1 MERSKFITIILDRIY
16 DDILEI
22 FLRRKDPCVKV
33 SKEFHFAS
41 FETMRDVPILEIEA
55 PAYVA
60 GRYTTLVVK
69 YRFRIVRLTLNLL
82 KPAVTIYASRHYGF
96 MPHIQYRCTI
106 IRKHQRL
113 SKAIAD

>member
-1 MERSKFITIILDRIY
+1 
-16 DDILEI
+16 
-22 FLRRKDPCVKV
+22 
-33 SKEFHFAS
+33 
-41 FETMRDVPILEIEA
+41 MRDVPILEIEA
-55 PAYVA
+55 PAYVS
-60 GRYTTLVVK
+60 GRNATLVVK

-82 KPAVTIYASRHYGF
+82 KPAVTICASRHYGF